1 MTYLTPSHQ
10 HFSVHVGKGGALRAQ
25 EERCV
30 ACTIR
35 KRGHPGLWRQ
45 NLSTVYP
52 QGKLLLFQED
62 PALFGGRLCSDV

>member
-1 MTYLTPSHQ
+1 MAYFTPSHQ

-25 EERCV
+25 EERRV

-45 NLSTVYP
+45 NLSTIYP
-52 QGKLLLFQED
+52 QGKSLIFQED